1 MSAPQWQEEEAEP
14 DDIMRRR
21 SSLQT
26 ALQKLVWINWPCEE
40 TLEQLEKLWWLNTP
54 WPTVKCGEIHICKTV
69 ITNKAI
75 SRGTVK
81 TYSSEQRIHNCC
93 PLPWK
98 WVWDY
103 SSLTT
108 VSEFYA
114 LLLDDSTN
122 KYITLITT
130 LFNNGEMMFPVLS
143 MSTKVFF
150 YFFIT
155 VLRQDCTETI
165 K

>member
-1 MSAPQWQEEEAEP
+1 MSASQWQEEEAEP

-26 ALQKLVWINWPCEE
+26 ALQKLFWINWPCEE

-54 WPTVKCGEIHICKTV
+54 WPAVKCGEIHVCETV
-69 ITNKAI
+69 ITKKAI

-103 SSLTT
+103 SSMTT
-108 VSEFYA
+108 VSELYA

-122 KYITLITT
+122 KYIMLITT
-130 LFNNGEMMFPVLS
+130 PFSNREMMIPVNS
-143 MSTKVFF
+143 MSTNVLLFL
-150 YFFIT
+150 IT
-155 VLRQDCTETI
+155 VLERHDCTD
-165 K
+165 

>member
-1 MSAPQWQEEEAEP
+1 MTRWGGGA

-54 WPTVKCGEIHICKTV
+54 WPTVKCGEIHVCKTV

-75 SRGTVK
+75 SRGTVR

-103 SSLTT
+103 SSMTT

-114 LLLDDSTN
+114 LLHDDSTY

-155 VLRQDCTETI
+155 VLRQDCTEKI